1 VLQHEEN
8 AFQSQKRR
16 LYQEIAE
23 EKERLLFQ
31 SQRLKKENSDFKEQ
45 LEKHQSASA
54 KALQVE
60 FERAR
65 EVAEKRHLKEL
76 AGLTQQFDAEKEIWK
91 NQQRKEF
98 ALQTTEQ
105 EKVIMDHSKRRR
117 DAEIKNILERLQ
129 AEHGDERQAAAK
141 SAENRILRVREKYQI
156 EFKEMERD
164 MAITQQKLADSN
176 RFKQAQEDDK
186 IKLSRKISNL
196 DDELHETTE
205 KLERLIS
212 EKDKVRDVI
221 RDEFSDRLVLL
232 EDENGRLKREQSEL
246 RARHRLE
253 VTKLTNQHQEELKAV
268 EERVKQAMK
277 RMEEKLDSM
286 QRQTEVAENR
296 SKYLEELM
304 EEQRKLI
311 LQ

>member
-1 VLQHEEN
+1 MRAHKQEIARVNTLHEANILEADERASKKYVEQVAKLRSTLQADCEAEVERERQADSARYDTMLQHEEQ

-105 EKVIMDHSKRRR
+105 EKVIM
-117 DAEIKNILERLQ
+117 I
-129 AEHGDERQAAAK
+129 
-141 SAENRILRVREKYQI
+141 
-156 EFKEMERD
+156 
-164 MAITQQKLADSN
+164 
-176 RFKQAQEDDK
+176 
-186 IKLSRKISNL
+186 
-196 DDELHETTE
+196 
-205 KLERLIS
+205 
-212 EKDKVRDVI
+212 I
-221 RDEFSDRLVLL
+221 RSGAGMR
-232 EDENGRLKREQSEL
+232 RLKIYWSGCR
-246 RARHRLE
+246 R
-253 VTKLTNQHQEELKAV
+253 
-268 EERVKQAMK
+268 
-277 RMEEKLDSM
+277 
-286 QRQTEVAENR
+286 
-296 SKYLEELM
+296 
-304 EEQRKLI
+304 
-311 LQ
+311 